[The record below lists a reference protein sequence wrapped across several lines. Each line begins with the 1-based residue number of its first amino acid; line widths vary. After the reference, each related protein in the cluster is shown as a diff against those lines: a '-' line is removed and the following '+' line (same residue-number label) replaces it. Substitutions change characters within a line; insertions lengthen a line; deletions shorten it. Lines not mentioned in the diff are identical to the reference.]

1 MKKTSLFLLPLALST
16 ALSLSSCAGLREAI
30 GAGKNKTPDE
40 FAVQKRAPLDIPY
53 NITLPIPQPGA
64 PRPQEVTPEQSAK
77 DVILGAPSQTTQ
89 NASNDVSGD
98 VRAIMTRA
106 SETNTIET
114 TDTQNRTTIEEEVI
128 MPGQPQPMSEA
139 EKPVTAKTVTTES
152 SPAFLDKLGASDTSE
167 DIRRVVEE
175 EYQDDAE
182 RAVPIG
188 RRFIV
193 GKSAEE
199 PDAVVVDPVLERER
213 LIDATEKGNNVTSGE
228 TPTYKD

>member
-16 ALSLSSCAGLREAI
+16 ALSLSACAGLREAI

-89 NASNDVSGD
+89 NASNDASDD
-98 VRAIMTRA
+98 VRAIMTQA
-106 SETNTIET
+106 PAAETET
-114 TDTQNRTTIEEEVI
+114 TNIQNSTVIEEEVI

-139 EKPVTAKTVTTES
+139 EKPVTTKTVTTES
-152 SPAFLDKLGASDTSE
+152 SPAFLDKLGASDAPE

-175 EYQDDAE
+175 DYQDDAE

-188 RRFIV
+188 RRLIV
-193 GKSAEE
+193 GKAAEE
-199 PDAVVVDPVLERER
+199 PDAVVVDPALERER
-213 LIDATEKGNNVTSGE
+213 LKNATEKGEDITTGE

>member
-1 MKKTSLFLLPLALST
+1 MKKTSLFLLPLALSA
-16 ALSLSSCAGLREAI
+16 ALSLSACAGLRDAM

-64 PRPQEVTPEQSAK
+64 PRPQEITPEQSAK
-77 DVILGAPSQTTQ
+77 DVILGTPSQTTQ
-89 NASNDVSGD
+89 TTNDSTSND
-98 VRAIMTRA
+98 VRAIMTQA
-106 SETNTIET
+106 PAAEIEA
-114 TDTQNRTTIEEEVI
+114 TDTQNRAVIEEEVI
-128 MPGQPQPMSEA
+128 MPGQPQPMAEA

-152 SPAFLDKLGASDTSE
+152 SPAFLDKLGASDAPE

-175 EYQDDAE
+175 EYQEDAE

-188 RRFIV
+188 RRLIV
-193 GKSAEE
+193 GKAAEE
-199 PDAVVVDPVLERER
+199 PDAEVVDPALERER
-213 LIDATEKGNNVTSGE
+213 LKNATEKGEDVTTGE

>member
-16 ALSLSSCAGLREAI
+16 ALSLSACAGLRDAM

-77 DVILGAPSQTTQ
+77 DVILGAPAQTTRSA
-89 NASNDVSGD
+89 NDSASND
-98 VRAIMTRA
+98 VRAIMTQAPATEIEATETQDRA
-106 SETNTIET
+106 V
-114 TDTQNRTTIEEEVI
+114 IEEEVI
-128 MPGQPQPMSEA
+128 MPGEPQPMSEA
-139 EKPVTAKTVTTES
+139 QKPVTAKTVTTES
-152 SPAFLDKLGASDTSE
+152 SPAFLEKLGASNAPE

-175 EYQDDAE
+175 EYQEDAE

-188 RRFIV
+188 RRLIV
-193 GKSAEE
+193 GKAAEE
-199 PDAVVVDPVLERER
+199 PDAEVVDPALERER
-213 LIDATEKGNNVTSGE
+213 LKNATEKGEDITTGQ

>member
-16 ALSLSSCAGLREAI
+16 ALSLSACAGLRDAM

-77 DVILGAPSQTTQ
+77 DVILGVPAQTTRSA
-89 NASNDVSGD
+89 NDSASND
-98 VRAIMTRA
+98 VRAIMTQAPATEIEATETQDRA
-106 SETNTIET
+106 A
-114 TDTQNRTTIEEEVI
+114 IEEVVI
-128 MPGQPQPMSEA
+128 MPGEPQPMSEA
-139 EKPVTAKTVTTES
+139 QKPVTAKTVTTES
-152 SPAFLDKLGASDTSE
+152 SPAFLDKLGASNAPE

-175 EYQDDAE
+175 EYQEDAE

-188 RRFIV
+188 RRLIV
-193 GKSAEE
+193 GKAAEE
-199 PDAVVVDPVLERER
+199 PDAEVVDPALERER
-213 LIDATEKGNNVTSGE
+213 LKNATEKGEDITTGQ